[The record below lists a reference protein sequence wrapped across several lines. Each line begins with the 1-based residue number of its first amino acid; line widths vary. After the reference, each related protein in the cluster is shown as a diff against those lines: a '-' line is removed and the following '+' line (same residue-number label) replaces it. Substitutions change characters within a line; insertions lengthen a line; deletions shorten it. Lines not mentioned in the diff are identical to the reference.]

1 MKANELRELS
11 NGDLEKLINDTKQE
25 LFNMRFQKSVGK
37 LTNTARV
44 HTLKKDIARIKTLLH
59 ERKLLAEAQA

>member
-59 ERKLLAEAQA
+59 ERKLLAEAQV

>member
-1 MKANELRELS
+1 MKANEMRELS
-11 NGDLEKLINDTKQE
+11 NSDLDKLINDTKQE

-44 HTLKKDIARIKTLLH
+44 RTLKKDIARAKTLIH
-59 ERKLLAEAQA
+59 ERTLAAEEQ

>member
-1 MKANELRELS
+1 MKANEMREMS
-11 NGDLEKLINDTKQE
+11 NSDLDKLINDTKQE

-44 HTLKKDIARIKTLLH
+44 RTLKKDIARAKTLIH
-59 ERKLLAEAQA
+59 ERTLAAEEQ

>member
-1 MKANELRELS
+1 MKANELRDLS
-11 NGDLEKLINDTKQE
+11 NSDLEKLITDIKQE

-44 HTLKKDIARIKTLLH
+44 RTIKKDIARAKTIIH
-59 ERKLLAEAQA
+59 ERKLAAEGQ

>member
-1 MKANELRELS
+1 MKGSELREIS

-25 LFNMRFQKSVGK
+25 LFNLRFQKSVGK

-44 HTLKKDIARIKTLLH
+44 RTLKKDIARAKTIIH
-59 ERKLLAEAQA
+59 ERKLAAEGQ